1 MIRNI
6 FSRNRF
12 FTNKFFSKNIK
23 RFCSNNESDALKY
36 DVLIVGGG
44 PAGLSSAIRLKQ
56 LNEDLNVCVVEK
68 GSEIGSHILSG
79 NVFETKALDE
89 LIENWKELEA
99 LGADATNAI
108 DDNFLYLSNE
118 NNSYKVPKFL
128 QPPIL
133 NNNNNYII
141 SLGRLTKWMAEYAEN
156 MGVEIYP
163 GFAADK
169 ILYKDD
175 KMIGIKTSEMGL
187 NKDGSKKD
195 TYMDG
200 IEIHADY
207 NILAEGARGSCSEK
221 IIKKYNLRKDC
232 DVQSYGLG
240 IKEVWEIPEEKSNPG
255 YIQHTFGWPLDNST
269 YGGSFL
275 YHMKKN
281 KILLGFVVGLD
292 YKNPYI
298 SPYQEFQRF
307 KHHPDVKKHIEGGEC
322 ISYGARVINEGGFQ
336 SIPKLSFPG
345 GCLIG
350 CSAGFVN
357 VPKIKGTHTAMK
369 SGMLAAESI
378 HEDLINKKKILD
390 LDERLKNSW
399 IYDELKE
406 VRNYGASFKYGNY
419 FGILY
424 SGLSGWILRGKE
436 PWTFSKNNNISDSD
450 KTELAEKHNPIK
462 YPQPD
467 NKISFDLLTN
477 LQKSG
482 TYHEDQPSHL
492 KIKKNLKNIPN
503 TLSIL
508 KYDGPEQRF
517 CPAKVYEYNLNQETG
532 IKELNINSQNCIHC
546 KCCSIKMPKEYIDW
560 NVPEGGNGPSYNI
573 M

>member
-1 MIRNI
+1 MLRNI
-6 FSRNRF
+6 LSKKNVINNNF
-12 FTNKFFSKNIK
+12 FITNIRKFCYEVKN
-23 RFCSNNESDALKY
+23 EALKY

-56 LNEDLNVCVVEK
+56 LNENLNVCVVEK
-68 GSEIGSHILSG
+68 GAEIGSHILSG

-89 LIENWKELEA
+89 LITDWKELDA
-99 LGADATNAI
+99 LGPDATKAK

-133 NNNNNYII
+133 NNHNNYII
-141 SLGRLTKWMAEYAEN
+141 SLGSLTKWMADYAEN

-163 GFAADK
+163 GFAANK

-221 IIKKYNLRKDC
+221 IIEKYDLRKDC
-232 DVQSYGLG
+232 DIQSYGLG
-240 IKEVWEIPEEKSNPG
+240 IKEVWEVPEENSNPG

-275 YHMKKN
+275 YHMKNN
-281 KILLGFVVGLD
+281 KILIGFVVGLD
-292 YKNPYI
+292 YKNPYL

-369 SGMLAAESI
+369 SGMLAAEAI
-378 HEDLINKKKILD
+378 NEDLIKKKNILD

-399 IYDELKE
+399 IYDELKG

-419 FGILY
+419 FGIMY

-436 PWTFSKNNNISDSD
+436 PWTFSKNNNIPDSD

-517 CPAKVYEYNLNQETG
+517 CPAKVYEYNLNEETG
-532 IKELNINSQNCIHC
+532 MKELNINSQNCIHC
-546 KCCSIKMPKEYIDW
+546 KCCSIKMPKQYIDW